1 MCPPYLIDQCQNM
14 YNSQVMIRFVPPQ
27 ISLSTCYLPTRVC
40 GDLCVRQFLRAA
52 PSRGGLQ
59 CTFSC
64 LFLGRFGIMIPKLL
78 LLLYTPLIPPLFLQ
92 LICRAG
98 LPTISTRY
106 DTRQRDKILK
116 RLCHTQIP
124 KTLYFLK

>member
-78 LLLYTPLIPPLFLQ
+78 LLLYTSLIPPPSFYNLFAELGSQ
-92 LICRAG
+92 QFLHVA
-98 LPTISTRY
+98 TSDNATRY
-106 DTRQRDKILK
+106 KSGCDTLK
-116 RLCHTQIP
+116 FRKLFIS
-124 KTLYFLK
+124 